1 MKTSLEV
8 KILGEELLQ
17 QKWPKH
23 IPIIMFLLVTTVT
36 YLKNKVTVTGFLV
49 TGVIGLGL
57 GRDSGAPSFGCLET
71 LRDWCGRALPV
82 TVGIITVPFFGGS
95 GGIQKNIHQ
104 WL

>member
-57 GRDSGAPSFGCLET
+57 GRDSGHHLDVWKLCGIGVAAPS
-71 LRDWCGRALPV
+71 
-82 TVGIITVPFFGGS
+82 
-95 GGIQKNIHQ
+95 Q
-104 WL
+104 

>member
-8 KILGEELLQ
+8 KTLGEELLQ

-49 TGVIGLGL
+49 TGVIGLG
-57 GRDSGAPSFGCLET
+57 RDSGHHLDVWKPCGIGVVVPS
-71 LRDWCGRALPV
+71 
-82 TVGIITVPFFGGS
+82 
-95 GGIQKNIHQ
+95 Q
-104 WL
+104 